1 MTNPSLRRYMA
12 STIAEEV
19 KREIDRSEEKYGP
32 FHSLHEGLAVLR
44 EEYQELEQEIFWDYQ
59 RNGNTDNVRREALQV
74 AAAAMR
80 IAMQISPVP
89 IDLPDNYIG

>member
-19 KREIDRSEEKYGP
+19 KREIDRSEMKYGP

-44 EEYQELEQEIFWDYQ
+44 EEYQELEQEIFWGYQ
-59 RNGNTDNVRREALQV
+59 RSGNTDNVRREALQV

-89 IDLPDNYIG
+89 IDLPKDYIG